1 MQARDILV
9 NPETNKIYVGFLA
22 AIHGKSTV
30 AVIDGATN
38 QVTKVT
44 LPASLYGQAVNTVTN
59 FSRRKNGI
67 IDALA
72 GFSLLVDFK
81 LGDVFGQP
89 RLGCQPDCQG
99 WRHP

>member
-1 MQARDILV
+1 
-9 NPETNKIYVGFLA
+9 
-22 AIHGKSTV
+22 
-30 AVIDGATN
+30 
-38 QVTKVT
+38 
-44 LPASLYGQAVNTVTN
+44 VNTVTN